1 MWRTPKF
8 GRARAGGCAR
18 STFSNLETRWKFWA
32 RARSALERAQ
42 QMNDQQKLQKSI
54 GNESDFS
61 KLKKIYIPDRSK
73 LKDAKASVTMEGSS
87 ILGFKREFTKAR
99 RHAKR
104 QKLQ

>member
-1 MWRTPKF
+1 MTNAQIWT
-8 GRARAGGCAR
+8 RAR
-18 STFSNLETRWKFWA
+18 W
-32 RARSALERAQ
+32 RAHALSALERAQ
-42 QMNDQQKLQKSI
+42 QMNHQQKLQKSI

-73 LKDAKASVTMEGSS
+73 LKDAKANVTMKGSS

-99 RHAKR
+99 RNAKR